1 MADDWDLGEE
11 RGGGGDGRSGRDVN
25 VCVRVREKKK
35 ESVLEREVD
44 EGEVWGQRLKNAG
57 TPKSP
62 ID

>member
-1 MADDWDLGEE
+1 MVDLGEMY
-11 RGGGGDGRSGRDVN
+11 
-25 VCVRVREKKK
+25 VCVCERLSERKK
-35 ESVLEREVD
+35 ERVSWGGRWD

>member
-1 MADDWDLGEE
+1 MTGTWGR
-11 RGGGGDGRSGRDVN
+11 RGGECRSGRDVH
-25 VCVRVREKKK
+25 VCVR
-35 ESVLEREVD
+35 ERKRVSWGGRWD